1 MQHLSK
7 KYQKGRRVML
17 SGVIL
22 LALTHICGYLPNRTP
37 SNLPVNWTRIITF
50 IPAWVWIVAWSAA
63 LIIAVIEVIRKRGRN
78 AISLSVALSVA
89 TSAAYLA
96 SYITTVV
103 TNGWGSREWF
113 YFGLYAA
120 VALIVSGLLTK
131 VGALK
136 EKGPLDNV

>member
-7 KYQKGRRVML
+7 KYQRGRRIML

-22 LALTHICGYLPNRTP
+22 LAATHICGYLPNRAP

-50 IPAWVWIVAWSAA
+50 IPAWVWIVAWSVT
-63 LIIAVIEVIRKRGRN
+63 LIIAAVEMIRKRGRN

-89 TSAAYLA
+89 TGAAYLA
-96 SYITTVV
+96 SFFTTVAN
-103 TNGWGSREWF
+103 NGWGSREWF
-113 YFGLYAA
+113 YFGLYTAA
-120 VALIVSGLLTK
+120 ATIISGLLTK

>member
-7 KYQKGRRVML
+7 KYQRGRRIML

-22 LALTHICGYLPNRTP
+22 MATVHICGYLPNRTP

-50 IPAWVWIVAWSAA
+50 IPAWVWIVAWGAT
-63 LIIAVIEVIRKRGRN
+63 LIIAVVELILRRGRN
-78 AISLSVALSVA
+78 AVSLSVALSVA
-89 TSAAYLA
+89 TAASYLA
-96 SYITTVV
+96 SYITTVM
-103 TNGWGSREWF
+103 TSGWGSREWF
-113 YFGLYAA
+113 YFGLYTAA
-120 VALIVSGLLTK
+120 ALIISGLLTK